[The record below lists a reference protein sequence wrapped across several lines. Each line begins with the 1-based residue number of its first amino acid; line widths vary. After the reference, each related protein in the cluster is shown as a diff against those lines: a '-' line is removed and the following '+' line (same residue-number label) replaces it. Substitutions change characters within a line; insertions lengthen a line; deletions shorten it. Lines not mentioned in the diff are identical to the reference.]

1 MFTIC
6 QLAFGSGACAP
17 QPCSCCRRCLT
28 DTNLHPV
35 CDAKADILTYPSARA
50 EAVWGYLRTSLSCS
64 GRLDL
69 MPLVDGEDLEGL
81 QRQLPLQ

>member
-1 MFTIC
+1 M
-6 QLAFGSGACAP
+6 
-17 QPCSCCRRCLT
+17 
-28 DTNLHPV
+28 
-35 CDAKADILTYPSARA
+35 YPSASA